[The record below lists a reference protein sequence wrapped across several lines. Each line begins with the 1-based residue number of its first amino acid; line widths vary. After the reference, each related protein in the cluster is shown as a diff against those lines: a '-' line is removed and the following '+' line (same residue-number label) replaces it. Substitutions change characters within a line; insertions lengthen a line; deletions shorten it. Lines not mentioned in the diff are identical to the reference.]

1 MGVPVKVLII
11 DDHESIRESFE
22 REFCPENGFKV
33 VGSLASAS
41 LAEAAC
47 QAKAPDL
54 IIMDVCTEGELSG
67 IKAAQSIVR
76 KYPAIKIL
84 VTSGFD
90 EVTFIPRAKEAGAH
104 AFVHKS
110 SRLARFRE
118 VALRIMEG
126 EYIFPEPKAIP
137 VPAGETPFSEREM
150 EVLQLLCRQ
159 VSNQEIADKLFISV
173 NTVRRHIEN
182 MRHKTGFNTASELI
196 IHVISNGWINPHT

>member
-1 MGVPVKVLII
+1 MSALTKVLIV
-11 DDHESIRESFE
+11 DDHESIRNSFE
-22 REFCPENGFKV
+22 MEFCPENGFQV
-33 VGSLASAS
+33 VGSVASAS

-47 QAKAPDL
+47 TAKVPDL
-54 IIMDVCTEGELSG
+54 VIIDVVTDRDLSG
-67 IKAAQSIVR
+67 IKATEAIVR
-76 KYPAIKIL
+76 KFPAIKVMVI
-84 VTSGFD
+84 SGFD

-118 VALRIMEG
+118 VAHRVLNG
-126 EYIFPEPKAIP
+126 EYIFPDPKVIP

-182 MRHKTGFNTASELI
+182 MRHKAGFNTASELI
-196 IHVISNGWINPHT
+196 IHVISNGWINPNS